1 MLSPHSPRAAPPK
14 PIPTRIASRTAQ
26 PHCLAAS
33 AHGQRPGPLQIVKA
47 RSKERTALYK
57 PRLNVNTRALN

>member
-1 MLSPHSPRAAPPK
+1 MLSPHSPRAAPP
-14 PIPTRIASRTAQ
+14 TLSASS
-26 PHCLAAS
+26 PHHCLAAS

>member
-1 MLSPHSPRAAPPK
+1 MLSPHSPRAAPP
-14 PIPTRIASRTAQ
+14 TLSASRTAQ

-57 PRLNVNTRALN
+57 PRLNANTRALN